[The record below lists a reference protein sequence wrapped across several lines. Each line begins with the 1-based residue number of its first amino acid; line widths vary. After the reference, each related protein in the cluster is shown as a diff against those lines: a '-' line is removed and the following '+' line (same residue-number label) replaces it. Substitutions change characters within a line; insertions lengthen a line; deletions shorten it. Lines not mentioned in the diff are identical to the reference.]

1 MASIAAL
8 VMSQLR
14 GKLGQIYRDRSSDGG
29 TLTDITAGVV
39 GARTGYEGYKSV
51 VNTLS
56 PFKESYMEGKY
67 QDSPNSLQS
76 RVGEKFYGPYSK
88 ENSSMYF
95 KEQFDAGKLDPK
107 YEEDKDGSLLYSL
120 YDQSS
125 NKMVDTN
132 LNAKI
137 FGDDV
142 PKKPDLPRS
151 GDGKSFTSPDIIT
164 RPDGKKVKMVNYG
177 SGTVEVGSAGYD
189 LLEQQK
195 KNNQVE
201 DDMFMK
207 QLNDEV
213 VNMYL
218 LNTENIQYNNLGQ
231 QQKVSF
237 KPIGPSGWNTNP
249 EGEY

>member
-1 MASIAAL
+1 MASRAAL

-14 GKLGQIYRDRSSDGG
+14 GKLGQIYRDRSGDGG

-39 GARTGYEGYKSV
+39 GAQAGYEGYKSV

-56 PFKESYMEGKY
+56 PFKESYMEGKHE
-67 QDSPNSLQS
+67 DSPNSFKS
-76 RVGEKFYGPYSK
+76 RVGEKFYGPYSR

-95 KEQFDAGKLDPK
+95 KEQYDAGNLDPK
-107 YEEDKDGSLLYSL
+107 YSENEDGSLLYSL
-120 YDQSS
+120 YDQDSK
-125 NKMVDTN
+125 KMVDTD

-142 PKKPDLPRS
+142 PKKPDLPR
-151 GDGKSFTSPDIIT
+151 
-164 RPDGKKVKMVNYG
+164 
-177 SGTVEVGSAGYD
+177 
-189 LLEQQK
+189 LEQQK
-195 KNNQVE
+195 NNNQVE
-201 DDMFMK
+201 DDRFMK
-207 QLNDEV
+207 YLHDEV

-218 LNTENIQYNNLGQ
+218 LNTENIQYNNFGQ

>member
-1 MASIAAL
+1 MASRAAL

-14 GKLGQIYRDRSSDGG
+14 GKLGQIYRDRSGDGG

-39 GARTGYEGYKSV
+39 GAQAGYEGYKSV
-51 VNTLS
+51 VNTLA

-67 QDSPNSLQS
+67 QDSPNSFKG
-76 RVGEKFYGPYSK
+76 RVGEKFYGPYSR

-95 KEQFDAGKLDPK
+95 KEQYDAGNLDPK
-107 YEEDKDGSLLYSL
+107 YSENEDGSLLYSL
-120 YDQSS
+120 YDQDSK
-125 NKMVDTN
+125 KMVDTD

-164 RPDGKKVKMVNYG
+164 RPDGTNVKMVNYG
-177 SGTVEVGSAGYD
+177 DGTVEVGSADYD
-189 LLEQQK
+189 VLEQQK
-195 KNNQVE
+195 NNNQVE
-201 DDMFMK
+201 DDRFMK
-207 QLNDEV
+207 YLNDEV

-249 EGEY
+249 EGE